1 MQHFQCA
8 KDAGLPLWIA
18 LKFQIVF
25 FLKCKIYVNL
35 KITTDVDEKNTSFTS
50 CRMITEC
57 WPHRN
62 LFGKPV
68 STQHKMCTET
78 LYANIPTGLHTL
90 WFNIILKSS
99 YYKWRGLQTKP
110 IVSSRK
116 RNLLNHHHLRNY
128 LISLFLECHLC
139 ISFKYP
145 CDDVL
150 ETSELRLSGDNPV
163 NYSILIIFK
172 GQANDWRGN
181 LAKEK

>member
-1 MQHFQCA
+1 MLDCLCGLLWNSKLYFFSA
-8 KDAGLPLWIA
+8 KFTWT
-18 LKFQIVF
+18 LKSQQT
-25 FLKCKIYVNL
+25 LTK
-35 KITTDVDEKNTSFTS
+35 KNTSFTS

-57 WPHRN
+57 WPRRN
-62 LFGKPV
+62 LFGKPAPPP
-68 STQHKMCTET
+68 QHKMCTET
-78 LYANIPTGLHTL
+78 LYANIPTGSHTL

-99 YYKWRGLQTKP
+99 YYKWRELQTKP
-110 IVSSRK
+110 NVSSRK

-145 CDDVL
+145 WDDLL

-172 GQANDWRGN
+172 GQANDCRGN
-181 LAKEK
+181 LDIDK